1 MILGKKD
8 QILGGQGVVIA
19 NLKEGKGRKQETL
32 VYIVN
37 FNISFLIVP
46 SGLTM
51 DLMAGIGVTKKALQN
66 NFLEKRRNGGE
77 EGEEDEGDPTYLYL
91 KIKTIIVY
99 IHKEYLLWEQIQINT
114 KCANFVWFLSWANV
128 CKCIRKFE
136 LWQMLRRE
144 RSTITQLF

>member
-1 MILGKKD
+1 M
-8 QILGGQGVVIA
+8 IA

-99 IHKEYLLWEQIQINT
+99 IHKEYLL
-114 KCANFVWFLSWANV
+114 
-128 CKCIRKFE
+128 
-136 LWQMLRRE
+136 
-144 RSTITQLF
+144 